1 MANRKLTEEQEKEIK
16 ILLATNQML
25 ADAKADTA
33 SKGKDKQVKQIENAM
48 KENIEHI
55 KSIDPSMVP
64 KDTKKQKAPII
75 EQEDLFEDT
84 DMSFFEQ
91 FEQSSTDT
99 SSSIIPMEPKSTE
112 VAVQEEETPNMSYTQ
127 TETVITDEKTFNDVD
142 PSLQYDVIPLP
153 SNGQV
158 YKNKLARIP
167 VAYLTAYDENI
178 MTSPNLYR
186 DGLVIDMLLKNKIVN
201 NAINPDDLVS
211 GDADAIILFLR
222 STSYG
227 NEFPISV
234 NDPETGEQIDTTIDL
249 STLKY
254 KEFKLVSDEN
264 GHFDFKTP
272 IKKDDIK
279 FRYLSRKQEKLLQ
292 KQAEME
298 NLGVKAFTLERER
311 ETLAAAMKDD
321 QTLTPSERKVLTS
334 ALSTMT
340 NWSKKLKEKNKS
352 TFYKLVTTNMIAQVV
367 AVNGNYDRDF
377 IKKYVNSM
385 PAGDSLALRKY
396 IGDNSPGVDFNIE
409 VERPE
414 SLGGGSFKTF
424 LNWDDS
430 VLLNIS

>member
-25 ADAKADTA
+25 ADAKEDTA
-33 SKGKDKQVKQIENAM
+33 SRGRDKQVAQIENAM
-48 KENIEHI
+48 KENLEHI
-55 KSIDPSMVP
+55 KSIDPSAAQMTMKP
-64 KDTKKQKAPII
+64 KAKAPI
-75 EQEDLFEDT
+75 EQENLFEDT

-91 FEQSSTDT
+91 IEMTSQQSSV
-99 SSSIIPMEPKSTE
+99 IPMEPKTTE
-112 VAVQEEETPNMSYTQ
+112 VAIQEEEETTPASYAP
-127 TETVITDEKTFNDVD
+127 TETVIADDKTFNDVD
-142 PSLQYDVIPLP
+142 PSLQYDIIPLP
-153 SNGQV
+153 SGGQV
-158 YKNKLARIP
+158 YKSKISRVP

-201 NAINPDDLVS
+201 NAINPDELVS

-227 NEFPISV
+227 TDFPITV
-234 NDPETGEQIDTTIDL
+234 NDPDTGEQIETTVDL
-249 STLKY
+249 SKLKY

-272 IKKDDIK
+272 IRKDDIK
-279 FRYLSRKQEKLLQ
+279 FRYLNRKQEKLLQ
-292 KQAEME
+292 KQAELEGYGTKAFMLERQRE
-298 NLGVKAFTLERER
+298 NLL
-311 ETLAAAMKDD
+311 AAMKDD
-321 QTLTPSERKVLTS
+321 QLLSPSEKKVMQS
-334 ALSTMT
+334 ALATLSSWT
-340 NWSKKLKEKNKS
+340 KKLKEKNKS
-352 TFYKLVTTNMIAQVV
+352 TFFKLVTTNMAAQIV
-367 AVNGNYDRDF
+367 AVNGNYDRSF
-377 IKKYVNSM
+377 INKYVDAM

-396 IGDNSPGVDFNIE
+396 IGDNRPGVDFNIE

-430 VLLNIS
+430 VLLNFA

>member
-64 KDTKKQKAPII
+64 KETKKQKAPII

-112 VAVQEEETPNMSYTQ
+112 VAVQEEETPSTSYTQ

-158 YKNKLARIP
+158 YKNKMARIP

-340 NWSKKLKEKNKS
+340 TWSKKLKEKNKS